1 MNYSEI
7 FHFMRPEL
15 TLIVTIALL
24 FLFDLFAP
32 ERLRRYFHP
41 LACVLLTVQILVNIV
56 PTPDSGQLFGGM
68 YQYEPMQSIVKS
80 MLAIGTF
87 VVFLQSNEW
96 LRREDTAHKRGEF
109 YLLTLSTLL
118 GMYFMISVGNFLMFF
133 LGMAY
138 CYFIVFRMVFQ
149 FIAGFSPNSVN
160 FAPDID
166 SYFSFVLAL
175 FLAFGLTFEVP
186 IIVVVLN
193 RMGITSISKLKKARP
208 YMVVGAFVLAAIV
221 TPPDVLSQCL
231 LALPLVIL
239 YQVGIW
245 LCAVF
250 GKKDEPEEESAESS

>member
-1 MNYSEI
+1 MSDKDLVE
-7 FHFMRPEL
+7 RPEDGPEDDREQ
-15 TLIVTIALL
+15 TLVAHLIELRSRIVRMAVSVLLVFACLSPFMKQIFDYLSKPLMVALPQGAKLLATGVIAPFMVPLKVTLFVAFVIALPYVL
-24 FLFDLFAP
+24 WQLWGFIAP
-32 ERLRRYFHP
+32 GLYRKE
-41 LACVLLTVQILVNIV
+41 
-56 PTPDSGQLFGGM
+56 
-68 YQYEPMQSIVKS
+68 
-80 MLAIGTF
+80 
-87 VVFLQSNEW
+87 
-96 LRREDTAHKRGEF
+96 
-109 YLLTLSTLL
+109 
-118 GMYFMISVGNFLMFF
+118 
-133 LGMAY
+133 
-138 CYFIVFRMVFQ
+138 VFQ

>member
-87 VVFLQSNEW
+87 VAFLQSNEW
-96 LRREDTAHKRGEF
+96 LRREDTAHKLGEF
-109 YLLTLSTLL
+109 YLLTLSLPGRSRAKPKPPVILL
-118 GMYFMISVGNFLMFF
+118 RPLNCNVPSLSFKVSISSFSRKLR
-133 LGMAY
+133 L
-138 CYFIVFRMVFQ
+138 VFR
-149 FIAGFSPNSVN
+149 
-160 FAPDID
+160 
-166 SYFSFVLAL
+166 
-175 FLAFGLTFEVP
+175 
-186 IIVVVLN
+186 
-193 RMGITSISKLKKARP
+193 GISSITA
-208 YMVVGAFVLAAIV
+208 
-221 TPPDVLSQCL
+221 
-231 LALPLVIL
+231 
-239 YQVGIW
+239 
-245 LCAVF
+245 
-250 GKKDEPEEESAESS
+250 

>member
-1 MNYSEI
+1 
-7 FHFMRPEL
+7 
-15 TLIVTIALL
+15 
-24 FLFDLFAP
+24 
-32 ERLRRYFHP
+32 
-41 LACVLLTVQILVNIV
+41 
-56 PTPDSGQLFGGM
+56 
-68 YQYEPMQSIVKS
+68 
-80 MLAIGTF
+80 
-87 VVFLQSNEW
+87 
-96 LRREDTAHKRGEF
+96 
-109 YLLTLSTLL
+109 
-118 GMYFMISVGNFLMFF
+118 MFF

-221 TPPDVLSQCL
+221 TPAGCSFPVLAGIAAGDSVPGRH
-231 LALPLVIL
+231 LAVCSIR
-239 YQVGIW
+239 QEG
-245 LCAVF
+245 
-250 GKKDEPEEESAESS
+250 